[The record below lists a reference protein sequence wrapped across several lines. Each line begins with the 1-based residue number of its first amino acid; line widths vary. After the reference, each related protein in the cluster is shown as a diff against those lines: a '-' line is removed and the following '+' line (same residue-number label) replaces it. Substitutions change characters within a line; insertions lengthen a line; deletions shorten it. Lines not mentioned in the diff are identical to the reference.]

1 MKRSLLMAAA
11 LTAFMVPAVTPVA
24 SMAQERQATID
35 ESGAVRGGRERARP
49 QRQDGGESRPQ
60 RPDRPSRPDTPQR
73 PDRPSRPE
81 TPDRPQRPD
90 RPARPDTPNRPDR
103 PDRPGQDRPDRP
115 GRPDN
120 GGVTRPDRPDRPNRP
135 DRPGRPDNNGGWN
148 RPNRPD
154 RPGQDRP
161 NRPGRPD
168 NNGGVNRPDRPDRPN
183 RPDRPGRP
191 DNNGGWNRPDRP
203 NGGHW
208 NRDRDRE
215 RREFRQR
222 FNSDR
227 WRTDWNRRHGSNWWR
242 NDNRF
247 RGYTGFRMGFYFA
260 PGYGYYS
267 VPRSYWGRHYQVGD
281 YLPEIFW
288 RYQLN
293 DWRTY
298 GLGFPPEGAR
308 WVMVD
313 NYIYLIDDYDG
324 YIIDVIRDAWSW

>member
-1 MKRSLLMAAA
+1 
-11 LTAFMVPAVTPVA
+11 
-24 SMAQERQATID
+24 
-35 ESGAVRGGRERARP
+35 
-49 QRQDGGESRPQ
+49 
-60 RPDRPSRPDTPQR
+60 
-73 PDRPSRPE
+73 
-81 TPDRPQRPD
+81 
-90 RPARPDTPNRPDR
+90 
-103 PDRPGQDRPDRP
+103 
-115 GRPDN
+115 
-120 GGVTRPDRPDRPNRP
+120 VTRPDRPDRPNRP

-148 RPNRPD
+148 RPDRPD

-168 NNGGVNRPDRPDRPN
+168 NGGVTRPDRPDRPN

>member
-1 MKRSLLMAAA
+1 M
-11 LTAFMVPAVTPVA
+11 
-24 SMAQERQATID
+24 
-35 ESGAVRGGRERARP
+35 
-49 QRQDGGESRPQ
+49 
-60 RPDRPSRPDTPQR
+60 
-73 PDRPSRPE
+73 
-81 TPDRPQRPD
+81 
-90 RPARPDTPNRPDR
+90 
-103 PDRPGQDRPDRP
+103 
-115 GRPDN
+115 
-120 GGVTRPDRPDRPNRP
+120 DRPNRP
-135 DRPGRPDNNGGWN
+135 DRPTPSRPSRPDH
-148 RPNRPD
+148 
-154 RPGQDRP
+154 
-161 NRPGRPD
+161 
-168 NNGGVNRPDRPDRPN
+168 
-183 RPDRPGRP
+183 
-191 DNNGGWNRPDRP
+191 NGGWNRPDRP

-208 NRDRDRE
+208 DRDRE

-222 FNSDR
+222 FDSQR
-227 WRTDWNRRHGSNWWR
+227 WRNDWNRRHGSNWWR
-242 NDNRF
+242 NDSRF

>member
-11 LTAFMVPAVTPVA
+11 LTTFMVPALTPVA
-24 SMAQERQATID
+24 SVAQDRQPATRD
-35 ESGAVRGGRERARP
+35 SDAARGGRDRARP
-49 QRQDGGESRPQ
+49 PRQSNSENRPQ
-60 RPDRPSRPDTPQR
+60 RPERPTPPTERPS
-73 PDRPSRPE
+73 PSER
-81 TPDRPQRPD
+81 PDRPQRPD
-90 RPARPDTPNRPDR
+90 RPARSEMPSRPDR
-103 PDRPGQDRPDRP
+103 PSRPEA
-115 GRPDN
+115 
-120 GGVTRPDRPDRPNRP
+120 PNRP
-135 DRPGRPDNNGGWN
+135 ERPYQPDA
-148 RPNRPD
+148 D
-154 RPGQDRP
+154 
-161 NRPGRPD
+161 RPGRPD
-168 NNGGVNRPDRPDRPN
+168 NNGGVNRPDRPDRPDRPTRPGQDRPDRPGRPDNNGGWN
-183 RPDRPGRP
+183 RPDRPDRPGQDRPNRPGRP

>member
-11 LTAFMVPAVTPVA
+11 LTTFLVPAVTPVA

-35 ESGAVRGGRERARP
+35 ENGAVRGGRDRARPPRQSNGGENRPARP
-49 QRQDGGESRPQ
+49 QRPDRPTERPDRPSRPDAPDRPQ
-60 RPDRPSRPDTPQR
+60 RPDRPSRPDTSTP
-73 PDRPSRPE
+73 PDRPSRPD
-81 TPDRPQRPD
+81 TPNRPQRPD
-90 RPARPDTPNRPDR
+90 RPDVDR
-103 PDRPGQDRPDRP
+103 PNRPGQDRP
-115 GRPDN
+115 
-120 GGVTRPDRPDRPNRP
+120 
-135 DRPGRPDNNGGWN
+135 
-148 RPNRPD
+148 
-154 RPGQDRP
+154 DRP

-168 NNGGVNRPDRPDRPN
+168 NGGVNRPDRPTPSRPSRPDNGGWDRPD
-183 RPDRPGRP
+183 RPDRPTPSRPGRPGRP

-222 FNSDR
+222 FDSQR
-227 WRTDWNRRHGSNWWR
+227 WRNDWNRRHGSNWWR
-242 NDNRF
+242 NDHRF

-267 VPRSYWGRHYQVGD
+267 VPRSYWGRHYQIGD

-288 RYQLN
+288 RYRVN